1 MSPTKNKLNKKSKM
15 PFNIN
20 RKSILGVLSLIYQ
33 EIIDSFLT
41 KTKIKK
47 PKELEVLELVKKK
60 AIKNNPNSILK
71 IIDDYAYKS
80 TFLMNIGDQKGEI
93 LDKAIKD
100 SRATNILELGVYL
113 GYSTIR
119 ILNNMMDNSKLTSIE
134 ANEKFAQIA
143 KEHIEISGLSK
154 NHILK
159 IGKSSDL
166 IPSLEEQYD
175 FVFIDH
181 WKDLYLEDLKMLE
194 RKKLIKN
201 NAWIFADNVV
211 LFNLED
217 YLGYVRSSP
226 NYQSKFISTKREYS
240 KSHPDGIEISIF
252 KDEI

>member
-20 RKSILGVLSLIYQ
+20 RKSILGVLSLVYQ

-80 TFLMNIGDQKGEI
+80 TFLMNIGDQKGVI

-181 WKDLYLEDLKMLE
+181 WKDLYLKDLQLLE
-194 RKKLIKN
+194 KFGLLKQG
-201 NAWIFADNVV
+201 AWVFADNVV

-217 YLGYVRSSP
+217 YLDYVRSSP
-226 NYQSKFISTKREYS
+226 DFKSEFIPTMREYS
-240 KSHPDGIEISIF
+240 KSHPDGVEIS
-252 KDEI
+252 KYKL

>member
-100 SRATNILELGVYL
+100 SQAINILELGVYL

-181 WKDLYLEDLKMLE
+181 WKDLYLKDLQLLE
-194 RKKLIKN
+194 QFGLLKQG
-201 NAWIFADNVV
+201 AWVFADNVV

-217 YLGYVRSSP
+217 YLDYVRSSP
-226 NYQSKFISTKREYS
+226 DFKSEFIPTMREYS
-240 KSHPDGIEISIF
+240 KSHPDGVEIS
-252 KDEI
+252 KYKL

>member
-47 PKELEVLELVKKK
+47 SKELEVLELVKKK

-181 WKDLYLEDLKMLE
+181 WKDLYLKDLQLLE
-194 RKKLIKN
+194 QFGLLKQG
-201 NAWIFADNVV
+201 AWVFADNVV

-217 YLGYVRSSP
+217 YLDYVRSSP
-226 NYQSKFISTKREYS
+226 DFKSEFIPTMREYS
-240 KSHPDGIEISIF
+240 KSHPDGVEIS
-252 KDEI
+252 KYKL

>member
-1 MSPTKNKLNKKSKM
+1 M
-15 PFNIN
+15 
-20 RKSILGVLSLIYQ
+20 SLIYQ

-181 WKDLYLEDLKMLE
+181 WKDLYLKDLQLLE
-194 RKKLIKN
+194 QFGVLKQG
-201 NAWIFADNVV
+201 AWVFADNVV

-217 YLGYVRSSP
+217 YLDYVRSSP
-226 NYQSKFISTKREYS
+226 DFKSEFIPTMREYS
-240 KSHPDGIEISIF
+240 KSHPDGVEIS
-252 KDEI
+252 KYKL

>member
-20 RKSILGVLSLIYQ
+20 RKSILGVLSLVYQ

-100 SRATNILELGVYL
+100 SQATNILELGVYL

-119 ILNNMMDNSKLTSIE
+119 ILNNMMENSKLTSIE

-181 WKDLYLEDLKMLE
+181 WKDLYLKDLQLLE
-194 RKKLIKN
+194 QFGLLKQG
-201 NAWIFADNVV
+201 AWVFADNVV

-217 YLGYVRSSP
+217 YLDYVRSSP
-226 NYQSKFISTKREYS
+226 DFKSEFIPTMREYS
-240 KSHPDGIEISIF
+240 KSHPDGVEIS
-252 KDEI
+252 KYKL

>member
-20 RKSILGVLSLIYQ
+20 RKSILGVLSLVYQ

-80 TFLMNIGDQKGEI
+80 TFLMNIGDQKGVI

-119 ILNNMMDNSKLTSIE
+119 ILNNMTDNSKLTSIE

-181 WKDLYLEDLKMLE
+181 WKDLYLKDLQLLE
-194 RKKLIKN
+194 QFGLLKQG
-201 NAWIFADNVV
+201 AWVFADNVV

-217 YLGYVRSSP
+217 YLDYVRSSP
-226 NYQSKFISTKREYS
+226 DFKSEFIPTMREYS
-240 KSHPDGIEISIF
+240 KSHPDGVEIS
-252 KDEI
+252 KYKL

>member
-20 RKSILGVLSLIYQ
+20 RKSILGVLSLVYQ

-119 ILNNMMDNSKLTSIE
+119 ILSNMMDNSKLTSIE
-134 ANEKFAQIA
+134 ANEKFAKIA

-181 WKDLYLEDLKMLE
+181 WKDLYLKDLQLLE
-194 RKKLIKN
+194 EFGLLKQG
-201 NAWIFADNVV
+201 AWVFADNVV

-217 YLGYVRSSP
+217 YLDYVRSSP
-226 NYQSKFISTKREYS
+226 DFKSEFIPTMREYS
-240 KSHPDGIEISIF
+240 KSHPDGVEIS
-252 KDEI
+252 KYKL

>member
-20 RKSILGVLSLIYQ
+20 RKSILGVLSLVYQ

-100 SRATNILELGVYL
+100 SRAINILELGVYL

-143 KEHIEISGLSK
+143 KEHIKISGLSK

-181 WKDLYLEDLKMLE
+181 WKDLYLKDLQLLE
-194 RKKLIKN
+194 QFGLLKQG
-201 NAWIFADNVV
+201 AWVFADNVV

-217 YLGYVRSSP
+217 YLDYVRSSP
-226 NYQSKFISTKREYS
+226 DFKSEFIPTMREYS
-240 KSHPDGIEISIF
+240 KSHPDGVEIS
-252 KDEI
+252 KYKL

>member
-20 RKSILGVLSLIYQ
+20 RKSILGVLSLVYQ

-71 IIDDYAYKS
+71 IIDDYAYRS

-119 ILNNMMDNSKLTSIE
+119 ILNNMTDNSKLTSIE

-181 WKDLYLEDLKMLE
+181 WKDLYLKDLQLLE
-194 RKKLIKN
+194 QFGLLKQG
-201 NAWIFADNVV
+201 AWVFADNVV

-217 YLGYVRSSP
+217 YLDYVRSSP
-226 NYQSKFISTKREYS
+226 DFKSEFIPTMREYS
-240 KSHPDGIEISIF
+240 KSHPDGVEIS
-252 KDEI
+252 KYKL

>member
-159 IGKSSDL
+159 IGKSSEL

-181 WKDLYLEDLKMLE
+181 WKDLYLKDLQLLE
-194 RKKLIKN
+194 QFGLLKQG
-201 NAWIFADNVV
+201 AWVFADNVV

-217 YLGYVRSSP
+217 YLDYVRSSP
-226 NYQSKFISTKREYS
+226 DFKSEFIPTMREYS
-240 KSHPDGIEISIF
+240 KSHPDGVEIS
-252 KDEI
+252 KYKL

>member
-20 RKSILGVLSLIYQ
+20 RKSILGDLSLVYQ

-181 WKDLYLEDLKMLE
+181 WKDLYLKDLQLLE
-194 RKKLIKN
+194 QFGLLKQG
-201 NAWIFADNVV
+201 AWVFADNVV

-217 YLGYVRSSP
+217 YLDYVRSSLDFK
-226 NYQSKFISTKREYS
+226 SEFIPTMREYS
-240 KSHPDGIEISIF
+240 KSHPDGVEIS
-252 KDEI
+252 KYKL

>member
-1 MSPTKNKLNKKSKM
+1 
-15 PFNIN
+15 
-20 RKSILGVLSLIYQ
+20 
-33 EIIDSFLT
+33 
-41 KTKIKK
+41 
-47 PKELEVLELVKKK
+47 
-60 AIKNNPNSILK
+60 
-71 IIDDYAYKS
+71 
-80 TFLMNIGDQKGEI
+80 MNIGDQKGEI

-181 WKDLYLEDLKMLE
+181 WKDLYLKDLQLLE
-194 RKKLIKN
+194 QFGLLKQG
-201 NAWIFADNVV
+201 AWVFADNVV

-217 YLGYVRSSP
+217 YLDYVRSSP
-226 NYQSKFISTKREYS
+226 DFKSEFIPTMREYS
-240 KSHPDGIEISIF
+240 KSHPDGVEIS
-252 KDEI
+252 KYKL

>member
-20 RKSILGVLSLIYQ
+20 RKSILGILSLVYQ

-159 IGKSSDL
+159 IGISSDL
-166 IPSLEEQYD
+166 IPSIEEQYD

-181 WKDLYLEDLKMLE
+181 WKDLYLKDLQLLE
-194 RKKLIKN
+194 QFGLLKQG
-201 NAWIFADNVV
+201 AWVFADNVV

-217 YLGYVRSSP
+217 YLDYVRSSP
-226 NYQSKFISTKREYS
+226 DFKSEFIPTMREYS
-240 KSHPDGIEISIF
+240 KSHPDGVEIS
-252 KDEI
+252 KYKL

>member
-1 MSPTKNKLNKKSKM
+1 M
-15 PFNIN
+15 
-20 RKSILGVLSLIYQ
+20 
-33 EIIDSFLT
+33 T

-181 WKDLYLEDLKMLE
+181 WKDLYLKDLQLLE
-194 RKKLIKN
+194 QFGLLKQG
-201 NAWIFADNVV
+201 AWVFADNVV

-217 YLGYVRSSP
+217 YLDYVRSSP
-226 NYQSKFISTKREYS
+226 DFKSEFIPTMREYS
-240 KSHPDGIEISIF
+240 KSHPDGVEIS
-252 KDEI
+252 KYKL

>member
-100 SRATNILELGVYL
+100 SQAPNILELGVYL

-181 WKDLYLEDLKMLE
+181 WKDLYLKDLQLLE
-194 RKKLIKN
+194 QFGLLKQG
-201 NAWIFADNVV
+201 AWVFADNVV

-217 YLGYVRSSP
+217 YLDYVRSSLDFK
-226 NYQSKFISTKREYS
+226 SEFIPTMREYS
-240 KSHPDGIEISIF
+240 KSHPDGVEIS
-252 KDEI
+252 KYKL

>member
-1 MSPTKNKLNKKSKM
+1 M
-15 PFNIN
+15 
-20 RKSILGVLSLIYQ
+20 GVLSLIYQ

-181 WKDLYLEDLKMLE
+181 WKDLYLKDLQLLE
-194 RKKLIKN
+194 QFGLLKQG
-201 NAWIFADNVV
+201 AWVFADNVV

-217 YLGYVRSSP
+217 YLDYVRSSP
-226 NYQSKFISTKREYS
+226 DFKSEFIPTMREYS
-240 KSHPDGIEISIF
+240 KSHPDGVEIS
-252 KDEI
+252 KYKL

>member
-1 MSPTKNKLNKKSKM
+1 MSSTKNKLNKKSKM

-181 WKDLYLEDLKMLE
+181 WKDLYLKDLQLLE
-194 RKKLIKN
+194 QFGLLKQG
-201 NAWIFADNVV
+201 AWVFADNVV

-217 YLGYVRSSP
+217 YLDYVRSSP
-226 NYQSKFISTKREYS
+226 DFKSEFIPTMREYS
-240 KSHPDGIEISIF
+240 KSHPDGVEIS
-252 KDEI
+252 KYKL

>member
-20 RKSILGVLSLIYQ
+20 RKSILGVLSLVYQ

-119 ILNNMMDNSKLTSIE
+119 ILNNMSDNSKLTSIE

-154 NHILK
+154 HHILK

-181 WKDLYLEDLKMLE
+181 WKDLYLKDLKLLE
-194 RKKLIKN
+194 QFGLLKQG
-201 NAWIFADNVV
+201 AWVFADNVV

-217 YLGYVRSSP
+217 YLDYVRSSLDFK
-226 NYQSKFISTKREYS
+226 SEFIPTMREYS
-240 KSHPDGIEISIF
+240 KSHPDGVEIS
-252 KDEI
+252 KYKL

>member
-20 RKSILGVLSLIYQ
+20 RKSILGFLSLIYQ

-181 WKDLYLEDLKMLE
+181 WKDLYLKDLQLLE
-194 RKKLIKN
+194 QFGLLKQG
-201 NAWIFADNVV
+201 AWVFADNVV

-217 YLGYVRSSP
+217 YLDYVRSSP
-226 NYQSKFISTKREYS
+226 DFKSEFIPTMREYS
-240 KSHPDGIEISIF
+240 KSHPDGVEIS
-252 KDEI
+252 KYKL

>member
-1 MSPTKNKLNKKSKM
+1 M
-15 PFNIN
+15 
-20 RKSILGVLSLIYQ
+20 
-33 EIIDSFLT
+33 
-41 KTKIKK
+41 
-47 PKELEVLELVKKK
+47 ELVKKN

-181 WKDLYLEDLKMLE
+181 WKDLYLKDLQLLE
-194 RKKLIKN
+194 QFGLLKQG
-201 NAWIFADNVV
+201 AWVFADNVV

-217 YLGYVRSSP
+217 YLDYVRSSP
-226 NYQSKFISTKREYS
+226 DFKSEFIPTMREYS
-240 KSHPDGIEISIF
+240 KSHPDGVEIS
-252 KDEI
+252 KYKL

>member
-20 RKSILGVLSLIYQ
+20 RKSILGVLSLVYQ

-119 ILNNMMDNSKLTSIE
+119 ILNNMTDNSKLTSIE

-194 RKKLIKN
+194 RKKLIKH
-201 NAWIFADNVV
+201 NAWIFADNVI

>member
-181 WKDLYLEDLKMLE
+181 WKDLYLKDLQLLE
-194 RKKLIKN
+194 EFGLLKQG
-201 NAWIFADNVV
+201 AWVFADNVV

-217 YLGYVRSSP
+217 YLEYVRSSLDFK
-226 NYQSKFISTKREYS
+226 SEFIPTMREYS
-240 KSHPDGIEISIF
+240 KSHPDGVEIS
-252 KDEI
+252 KYKL

>member
-47 PKELEVLELVKKK
+47 PKEFEVLELVKKK

-119 ILNNMMDNSKLTSIE
+119 ILNNMMDNYKLTSIE

-181 WKDLYLEDLKMLE
+181 WKDLYLKDLQLLE
-194 RKKLIKN
+194 QFGLLKQG
-201 NAWIFADNVV
+201 AWVFADNVV

-217 YLGYVRSSP
+217 YLDYVRSSLDFK
-226 NYQSKFISTKREYS
+226 SEFIPTMREYS
-240 KSHPDGIEISIF
+240 KSHPDGVEIS
-252 KDEI
+252 KYKL

>member
-15 PFNIN
+15 PFKIN
-20 RKSILGVLSLIYQ
+20 RKSILGVLSLVYQ

-181 WKDLYLEDLKMLE
+181 WKDLYLKDLQLLE
-194 RKKLIKN
+194 QFGLLKQG
-201 NAWIFADNVV
+201 AWVFADNVV

-217 YLGYVRSSP
+217 YLDYVRSSP
-226 NYQSKFISTKREYS
+226 DFKSEFIPTMREYS
-240 KSHPDGIEISIF
+240 KSHPDGVEIS
-252 KDEI
+252 KYKL

>member
-20 RKSILGVLSLIYQ
+20 RKSILGVLSLVYQ

-60 AIKNNPNSILK
+60 AIKNNPNSVLK

-100 SRATNILELGVYL
+100 SRAANILELGVYL

-181 WKDLYLEDLKMLE
+181 WKDLYLKDLQLLE
-194 RKKLIKN
+194 QFGLLKQG
-201 NAWIFADNVV
+201 AWVFADNVV

-217 YLGYVRSSP
+217 YLDYVRSSP
-226 NYQSKFISTKREYS
+226 DFKSEFIPTMREYS
-240 KSHPDGIEISIF
+240 KSHPDGVEIS
-252 KDEI
+252 KYKL

>member
-181 WKDLYLEDLKMLE
+181 WKDLYLKDLQLLE
-194 RKKLIKN
+194 EFGLLKQG
-201 NAWIFADNVV
+201 AWVFADNVV

-217 YLGYVRSSP
+217 YLDHVRSSP
-226 NYQSKFISTKREYS
+226 DFKSEFIPTMREYS
-240 KSHPDGIEISIF
+240 KSHPDGVEIS
-252 KDEI
+252 KYKL

>member
-20 RKSILGVLSLIYQ
+20 RKSILGVLSLVYQ

-119 ILNNMMDNSKLTSIE
+119 ILNNMTDNSKLTSIE

-181 WKDLYLEDLKMLE
+181 WKDLYLKDLQLLE
-194 RKKLIKN
+194 EFGLLKQG
-201 NAWIFADNVV
+201 AWVFADNVV

-217 YLGYVRSSP
+217 YLDYVRSSP
-226 NYQSKFISTKREYS
+226 DFKSEFIPTMREYS
-240 KSHPDGIEISIF
+240 KSHPDGVEIS
-252 KDEI
+252 KYKL

>member
-20 RKSILGVLSLIYQ
+20 RKSILGVLSLVYQ

-119 ILNNMMDNSKLTSIE
+119 ILNNMTDTSKLTSIE

-181 WKDLYLEDLKMLE
+181 WKDLYLKDLQLLE
-194 RKKLIKN
+194 QFGLLKQG
-201 NAWIFADNVV
+201 AWVFADNVV

-217 YLGYVRSSP
+217 YLDYVRSSP
-226 NYQSKFISTKREYS
+226 DFKSEFIPTMREYS
-240 KSHPDGIEISIF
+240 KSHPDGVEIS
-252 KDEI
+252 KYKL

>member
-1 MSPTKNKLNKKSKM
+1 MSSTKNKLNKKSKM

-20 RKSILGVLSLIYQ
+20 RKSILGVLSLVYQ

-181 WKDLYLEDLKMLE
+181 WKDLYLKDLQLLE
-194 RKKLIKN
+194 QFGLLKQG
-201 NAWIFADNVV
+201 AWVFADNVV

-217 YLGYVRSSP
+217 YLDYVRSSP
-226 NYQSKFISTKREYS
+226 DFKSEFIPTMREYS
-240 KSHPDGIEISIF
+240 KSHPDGVEIS
-252 KDEI
+252 KYKL

>member
-20 RKSILGVLSLIYQ
+20 RKSILGVLSLVYQ

-119 ILNNMMDNSKLTSIE
+119 ILNNMTDNSKLTSIE

-181 WKDLYLEDLKMLE
+181 WKDLYLKDLKLLE
-194 RKKLIKN
+194 QFGLLKQG
-201 NAWIFADNVV
+201 AWVFADNVV

-217 YLGYVRSSP
+217 YLDHVRSSP
-226 NYQSKFISTKREYS
+226 DFKSEFIPTMREYS
-240 KSHPDGIEISIF
+240 KSHPDGVEIS
-252 KDEI
+252 KYKL

>member
-15 PFNIN
+15 PFNID

-181 WKDLYLEDLKMLE
+181 WKDLYLKDLQLLE
-194 RKKLIKN
+194 QFGLLKQG
-201 NAWIFADNVV
+201 AWVFADNVV

-217 YLGYVRSSP
+217 YLDYVRSSLDFK
-226 NYQSKFISTKREYS
+226 SEFIPTMREYS
-240 KSHPDGIEISIF
+240 KSHPDGVEIS
-252 KDEI
+252 KYKL

>member
-1 MSPTKNKLNKKSKM
+1 MNPTKNKLNKKSKM

-20 RKSILGVLSLIYQ
+20 RKSILGILSLVYQ

-181 WKDLYLEDLKMLE
+181 WKDLYLKDLQLLE
-194 RKKLIKN
+194 QFGLLKQG
-201 NAWIFADNVV
+201 AWVFADNVV

-217 YLGYVRSSP
+217 YLDYVRSSP
-226 NYQSKFISTKREYS
+226 DFKSEFIPTMREYS
-240 KSHPDGIEISIF
+240 KSHPDGVEIS
-252 KDEI
+252 KYKL

>member
-1 MSPTKNKLNKKSKM
+1 MSSTKNKLNKKSKM

-100 SRATNILELGVYL
+100 SRETNILEFGVY
-113 GYSTIR
+113 
-119 ILNNMMDNSKLTSIE
+119 
-134 ANEKFAQIA
+134 
-143 KEHIEISGLSK
+143 
-154 NHILK
+154 
-159 IGKSSDL
+159 
-166 IPSLEEQYD
+166 
-175 FVFIDH
+175 
-181 WKDLYLEDLKMLE
+181 
-194 RKKLIKN
+194 
-201 NAWIFADNVV
+201 
-211 LFNLED
+211 
-217 YLGYVRSSP
+217 
-226 NYQSKFISTKREYS
+226 
-240 KSHPDGIEISIF
+240 
-252 KDEI
+252 

>member
-20 RKSILGVLSLIYQ
+20 RKSILGVLSLVYQ

-100 SRATNILELGVYL
+100 SRAINILELGVYL

-181 WKDLYLEDLKMLE
+181 WKDLYLKDLQLLE
-194 RKKLIKN
+194 QFGLLKQG
-201 NAWIFADNVV
+201 AWVFADNVV

-217 YLGYVRSSP
+217 YLDYVRSSP
-226 NYQSKFISTKREYS
+226 DFKSEFIPTMREYS
-240 KSHPDGIEISIF
+240 KSHPDGVEIS
-252 KDEI
+252 KYKL